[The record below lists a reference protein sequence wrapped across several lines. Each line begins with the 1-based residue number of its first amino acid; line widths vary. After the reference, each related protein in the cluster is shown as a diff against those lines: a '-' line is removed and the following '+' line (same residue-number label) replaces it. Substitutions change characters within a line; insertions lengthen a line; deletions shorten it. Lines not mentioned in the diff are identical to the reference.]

1 MLKVVNRR
9 FCWVFFTMTICVL
22 PFCNVLFAQLDTI
35 QWLKEVEVTAERI
48 DLTDIGKHTD
58 QIDSNILSV
67 KHYQNLAS
75 VLAMETPLYVR
86 SYGAGTLSTLGIRG
100 GSAAH
105 TQILWNGIP
114 IRNPMV
120 GLQDLSLIPASLF
133 DQASIHYGGHGA
145 AFGSG
150 AVGGL
155 ISILNSPVSSSNG
168 LSLHLG
174 GGSWGLKVGEIK
186 LDYGF
191 KALRLSSRLFS
202 HQAEN
207 NYRYKLGPDLPERN
221 QVHNEIKNQG
231 FLQEATYTLNE
242 KQWLT
247 GRLWFQYADRQIP
260 PTSTQNVSQAAQ
272 QDKLLRTSLQ
282 WNYAG
287 QKFHW
292 QLKSAWLD
300 ETVDFQDTMILLY
313 THNRFQTWLAEGET
327 SFDLNE
333 SISVAGGVY
342 TEISTGASENYIDEI
357 SRSQS
362 AIYSS
367 IRFIVKDWLW
377 RFQARQEVTDGAWS
391 PLLLDLSTE
400 WYVVKQ
406 LTLKTSLSKNYRVP
420 TLNDLHW
427 RPGGNPDL
435 VPEEG
440 WTAEAGVH
448 YKYSKQNF
456 NITASLTGYNRNID
470 QWIMWMPPVKD
481 LREYWSPI
489 NIAEVR
495 SRGLETRASQGWP
508 IGQCNFIVNG
518 GLDLTWSTFETS
530 IPEFQIEEGE
540 QLFYVPVENVV
551 AGINMQFRRLTG
563 YYQHHWFGPSSGIN
577 DQIKAANIGSAGI
590 SAGFEMRK
598 VRGSL
603 YLQADNVWNVPYRM
617 VERRP
622 MPGRSFSGGVKFSI

>member
-1 MLKVVNRR
+1 MLKAMERS
-9 FCWVFFTMTICVL
+9 FCLGIFFLTLCVL
-22 PFCNVLFAQLDTI
+22 PFHNVLNAQLDTI

-58 QIDSNILSV
+58 QIDSSILSV

-75 VLAMETPLYVR
+75 ILAMETPLYIR
-86 SYGAGTLSTLGIRG
+86 SYGAGTLATLGIRG
-100 GSAAH
+100 GSASH

-114 IRNPMV
+114 LRNPMV
-120 GLQDLSLIPASLF
+120 GLQDLSLIPTPLF

-155 ISILNSPVSSSNG
+155 ISISNSPVSTANG

-174 GGSWGLKVGEIK
+174 GGSWGLKVGEIQ

-202 HQAEN
+202 HKAEN

-260 PTSTQNVSQAAQ
+260 PTSTQNVSQSAQ

-300 ETVDFQDTMILLY
+300 EIIDFQDTMILLY
-313 THNRFQTWLAEGET
+313 THNQFHTWLAEGET
-327 SFDLNE
+327 SFNLSE
-333 SISVAGGVY
+333 HISMTGGLY
-342 TEISTGASENYIDEI
+342 TEISKGESENYIDEI
-357 SRSQS
+357 SRNQS
-362 AIYSS
+362 AAYSS
-367 IRFIVKDWLW
+367 LRFMVKDWLW
-377 RFQARQEVTDGAWS
+377 RFQVRQEITDGAWS
-391 PLLLDLSTE
+391 PLLLDISTE
-400 WYVVKQ
+400 WYVVKHI
-406 LTLKTSLSKNYRVP
+406 TLKTSLSKNYRVP

-427 RPGGNPDL
+427 RPGGNPEL

-440 WTAEAGVH
+440 WTAEAGMH

-456 NITASLTGYNRNID
+456 NITASLTGYNRNMD

-495 SRGLETRASQGWP
+495 SRGVETRANVGWL
-508 IGQCNFIVNG
+508 IGQCNFKVNG
-518 GLDLTWSTFETS
+518 GLDLTWSTFETA
-530 IPEFQIEEGE
+530 IPEFHIEEGE
-540 QLFYVPVENVV
+540 QLFYVPVENFV
-551 AGINMQFRRLTG
+551 AGMNVQFHRLTG
-563 YYQHHWFGPSSGIN
+563 YYQHHWFGPSNGIN
-577 DQIKAANIGSAGI
+577 DQIKAANIGSAGV

-598 VRGSL
+598 LTGSL
-603 YLQADNVWNVPYRM
+603 YVQADNVWNVPYRM